1 MFWLFTH
8 SFSST
13 NDVQNFTNTLDT
25 IRGCSKGILDTFQE
39 VNISVL
45 KVFMIYSIVSLYNI
59 DFYLL
64 DNLRLL
70 WQYHQ
75 HSVNNHL
82 SILAHTTNVDTQIL
96 WNMNSSKGFKWFY
109 FLTKMAWAEK
119 IKANTNV
126 TKKRVFI
133 LTVYMCTDNWF

>member
-25 IRGCSKGILDTFQE
+25 IRGCSKGILNTLQE

-45 KVFMIYSIVSLYNI
+45 KVFMLYSIVSLNNI
-59 DFYLL
+59 NLYLL
-64 DNLRLL
+64 GNPQLL

-75 HSVNNHL
+75 HSVNTHL
-82 SILAHTTNVDTQIL
+82 AILAHTINVGTL
-96 WNMNSSKGFKWFY
+96 MKLGNMKSAIKGLNWFN
-109 FLTKMAWAEK
+109 FLTKVAWAAK
-119 IKANTNV
+119 IKANANV

-133 LTVYMCTDNWF
+133 LTVYQIYW

>member
-45 KVFMIYSIVSLYNI
+45 KVFMIYSVISFNDI

-75 HSVNNHL
+75 HSVNTHL
-82 SILAHTTNVDTQIL
+82 SILAHTKDVGTLL
-96 WNMNSSKGFKWFY
+96 WQNIKTIKKGFKWLY
-109 FLTKMAWAEK
+109 LLTKMAWAAK
-119 IKANTNV
+119 INANTNE
-126 TKKRVFI
+126 TKKRIFI
-133 LTVYMCTDNWF
+133 LTVYQIYW